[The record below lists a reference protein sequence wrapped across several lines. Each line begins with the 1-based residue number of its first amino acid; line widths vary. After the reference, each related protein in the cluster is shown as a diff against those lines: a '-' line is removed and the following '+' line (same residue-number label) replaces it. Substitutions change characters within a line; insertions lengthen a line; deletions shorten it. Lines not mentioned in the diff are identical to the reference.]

1 MFGAAAL
8 FASACTMEIVD
19 PQSQPVGEPSSIVF
33 TAGVETRTT
42 LVPDTDGDE
51 TVNHQI
57 HWVSGDKIN
66 IDGVEFS
73 TTDDGAKA
81 YFTTE
86 SAFVEDNDYVAV
98 YPASAGKSFDEI
110 TVPWEQSAVKGNF
123 NSAAVVS
130 VAKTTTTS
138 LDFKNLTSIL
148 KFQVPAAASKVTI
161 SADQPLAG
169 TVKVDWNNGEPTWV
183 AVDGKTSNEVTVT
196 GSLTAGVDYYV
207 AVLPGEKANFK
218 VSIDGNV
225 SRTAS
230 TVNAKR
236 SMVMNMGILPEPIG
250 EGIFINSSGEYEI
263 STESGLFKFADMVKA
278 GNTFKGKTVKLTAD
292 IEMTQDWTP
301 IGLGGQND
309 PTFMGTFDGKG
320 YTISNLTVK
329 AAEYPA
335 FFGRK
340 YCGDVLNVKFDK
352 ATVTGNHYGAVIVGW
367 TDDTNYTWDGAEEKF
382 KIHGCEVTNSTVTLS
397 AEYDGTEWNNGDKAG
412 AIVGYAYSITVSNNK
427 VSNTTIT
434 GYRDLGGIVG
444 TARGYGEFFTTV
456 SGNEVG
462 ENVRIVVD
470 NSHNYKNY
478 TAASSYN
485 LGSVWG
491 RNEATNGAVN
501 DLQENPAGATLVP
514 PVSRNLE
521 FAEATATAV
530 VGETFTAPRLTGTTD
545 GVTYTSSNPSVAT
558 VDASGNVTLVAA
570 GETTITASAPDA
582 QALFAGSASYTLTV
596 TYPISDYALIGSHN
610 NWSFSNLTPLYKDG
624 DYFVVYDMSGL
635 DEFKIVNK
643 TATGWTDGSL
653 TKNVGCGEQVKASGT
668 THITLHDN
676 GSNIKVAS
684 TSVKYNLK
692 IKNDFSE
699 ITIVESEMSGSASI
713 YSIVGSNANWDSD
726 IVLMTT
732 STSNILVAKNVY
744 FKKDVG
750 VKIRQDRDWKYSW
763 SCDWKGLKVNKL
775 MTCQKGYDCNM
786 LFADNSSDWDK
797 YYDVYVQLSNNAPSK
812 FIIVIAG
819 QSAPSF

>member
-42 LVPDTDGDE
+42 LVPDTDGDA

-98 YPASAGKSFDEI
+98 YPASAGESFDEI

-148 KFQVPAAASKVTI
+148 KFQVPVAAETVTLT
-161 SADQPLAG
+161 SDVCLAG
-169 TVKVDWNNGEPTWV
+169 VVSVDYNEGEPEWDEVDGMNSVKVIGPFET
-183 AVDGKTSNEVTVT
+183 
-196 GSLTAGVDYYV
+196 GVDYFV
-207 AVLPGEKANFK
+207 AVLPGEKTNFK

-236 SMVMNMGILPEPIG
+236 SMVMNMGVLPEPIG
-250 EGIFINSSGEYEI
+250 EGIFINPSGEYEI
-263 STESGLFKFADMVKA
+263 STEAGLFKLAEMVAA

-309 PTFMGTFDGKG
+309 PTFMGTFDGQG
-320 YTISNLTVK
+320 YTISNLTVE

-340 YCGDVLNVKFDK
+340 YCGDVLNVKFDN

-397 AEYDGTEWNNGDKAG
+397 AEYDGTEWDNGDKAG

-444 TARGYGEFFTTV
+444 TARGYGEFITTV
-456 SGNEVG
+456 LGNEVG

-491 RNEATNGAVN
+491 RNEATDGAVN

-514 PVSRNLE
+514 PTARNLK

-530 VGETFTAPRLTGTTD
+530 VGETFTAPKLSGTTD
-545 GVTYTSSNPSVAT
+545 GVTYTSTNPSVAT
-558 VDASGNVTLVAA
+558 VDDSGNVTLVAA
-570 GETTITASAPDA
+570 GETTIKASAPDA

-596 TYPISDYALIGSHN
+596 YKKSNFGVIGVN
-610 NWSFSNLTPLYKDG
+610 GLWGDADDIVMYETNEDNLYVAFGVKFT
-624 DYFVVYDMSGL
+624 
-635 DEFKIVNK
+635 DEGGFKIRKVGGWSDDYNFG
-643 TATGWTDGSL
+643 TTTTGIKSKNSTVGVYTDG
-653 TKNVGCGEQVKASGT
+653 GSG
-668 THITLHDN
+668 D
-676 GSNIKVAS
+676 IKVAAATYDIYFNRIKGQVYIMEPGKSYTEATAPSPSS
-684 TSVKYNLK
+684 TDTYSIIGTPNWETDTDLIYSGDK
-692 IKNDFSE
+692 IW
-699 ITIVESEMSGSASI
+699 TIV
-713 YSIVGSNANWDSD
+713 YDFKANNEWKIRKGHGWNGDWGY
-726 IVLMTT
+726 
-732 STSNILVAKNVY
+732 NNVY
-744 FKKDVG
+744 PGDGNATNSGGNIKMKSAGTYVVGFIPDKNKITLVKK
-750 VKIRQDRDWKYSW
+750 
-763 SCDWKGLKVNKL
+763 
-775 MTCQKGYDCNM
+775 
-786 LFADNSSDWDK
+786 
-797 YYDVYVQLSNNAPSK
+797 
-812 FIIVIAG
+812 
-819 QSAPSF
+819 

>member
-250 EGIFINSSGEYEI
+250 EGIFINPSGEYEI

-278 GNTFKGKTVKLTAD
+278 GNTFKGKTVKLTDD
-292 IEMTQDWTP
+292 IEMTQNWTP

-309 PTFMGTFDGKG
+309 PTFMGTFDGQG
-320 YTISNLTVK
+320 YTISNLTVE

-367 TDDTNYTWDGAEEKF
+367 TDDTNYTWDGAKEKF

-397 AEYDGTEWNNGDKAG
+397 PEYTGTKWDNGDKAG

-434 GYRDLGGIVG
+434 GYRDLGGVVG
-444 TARGYGEFFTTV
+444 AAIASGECFTTV

-462 ENVRIVVD
+462 ENVSIVVD
-470 NSHNYKNY
+470 NSHNYKNF
-478 TAASSYN
+478 TEAASYN

-491 RNEATNGAVN
+491 RSDDNGGKENE
-501 DLQENPAGATLVP
+501 LQVNPAGATLVP
-514 PVSRNLE
+514 PVSRNLK

-530 VGETFTAPRLTGTTD
+530 VGEDCKEPVLNGTTD
-545 GVTYTSSNPSVAT
+545 GVTYSSSDETVAT
-558 VDASGNVTLVAA
+558 VDANGNVTAKKA
-570 GETTITASAPDA
+570 GTVTITATAPDTKT
-582 QALFAGSASYTLTV
+582 LFAGSASYTLTV
-596 TYPISDYALIGSHN
+596 KEILYLVPNSNWTQDNARFAAYFFGPNDIKEWVSMADSNEDGIYEVEIPAGGYTTVIFCRMNPANNVNDWGSNGSHKWN
-610 NWSFSNLTPLYKDG
+610 QTGDMVLGNDKYCVIAPLAWDKESVWSSTKSFFKDNEIALYLTHRDWANDG
-624 DYFVVYDMSGL
+624 AKFKVEFINGTNKKQVDLVAPAGCTYCFKAATPSGS
-635 DEFKIVNK
+635 
-643 TATGWTDGSL
+643 W
-653 TKNVGCGEQVKASGT
+653 
-668 THITLHDN
+668 
-676 GSNIKVAS
+676 
-684 TSVKYNLK
+684 TSVKFYRCSPSDGSTWNNTNSVSLSG
-692 IKNDFSE
+692 KNYFE
-699 ITIVESEMSGSASI
+699 VTGW
-713 YSIVGSNANWDSD
+713 GTSD
-726 IVLMTT
+726 IK
-732 STSNILVAKNVY
+732 SYNY
-744 FKKDVG
+744 
-750 VKIRQDRDWKYSW
+750 
-763 SCDWKGLKVNKL
+763 
-775 MTCQKGYDCNM
+775 
-786 LFADNSSDWDK
+786 
-797 YYDVYVQLSNNAPSK
+797 
-812 FIIVIAG
+812 
-819 QSAPSF
+819 